1 MKYHAVF
8 PVVLITLLA
17 TFSAYSDQ
25 PDPGTPE
32 AVNDTQEMQKPAEA
46 EAANDGQETQQP
58 AEAAAANDD
67 TETQQPTEAKTVGD
81 KPQIQKPSEAE
92 AMEAAI
98 RYVNREGQMTIVKS
112 EFIAWGTFNEKQVY
126 WPIKLRLNYKTGE
139 SGTLRQNEYAVKIS
153 KNING
158 KWVGSPYWA
167 WRTDFK

>member
-8 PVVLITLLA
+8 PVLLITLLA

-32 AVNDTQEMQKPAEA
+32 ATTDTQEMQKPAEA
-46 EAANDGQETQQP
+46 
-58 AEAAAANDD
+58 AAANDD
-67 TETQQPTEAKTVGD
+67 QKTQQPTEAKTAGD
-81 KPQIQKPSEAE
+81 KPEIQKPSEAE

-126 WPIKLRLNYKTGE
+126 WPIKLRLHYKTAE
-139 SGTLRQNEYAVKIS
+139 SGTPRRNDYAVKIS
-153 KNING
+153 KNNNG
-158 KWVGSPYWA
+158 QWIATPYWA
-167 WRTDFK
+167 WRTDFQ

>member
-8 PVVLITLLA
+8 SVILITLLA

-32 AVNDTQEMQKPAEA
+32 AANDTRELQKPAE
-46 EAANDGQETQQP
+46 T
-58 AEAAAANDD
+58 AAATDGPK
-67 TETQQPTEAKTVGD
+67 TQQPTEAKTAGD
-81 KPQIQKPSEAE
+81 KPAIQKPSEAE

-126 WPIKLRLNYKTGE
+126 WPIKVRLNYKTAD
-139 SGTLRQNEYAVKIS
+139 SGPLRQNDYAVKIS
-153 KNING
+153 KNTSG
-158 KWVGSPYWA
+158 KWIAAPYWA
-167 WRTDFK
+167 WRTDFQ